1 VASAIA
7 EATFFLQARI
17 FAGARGLSA
26 SALVSEVSETSIAI
40 N

>member
-7 EATFFLQARI
+7 GATFFLQARI
-17 FAGARGLSA
+17 FAGARGLFA

-40 N
+40 D

>member
-7 EATFFLQARI
+7 GATFFLQVRI